1 MKNSQLKS
9 AFADSILTIAPLSES
24 WECFSEMFNHANPRQ
39 AILDT
44 NRGCFPGDIYDARPI
59 LTPSE
64 DFFPV
69 LSKFELAGKHY
80 KLDVDRFIF
89 DGDYPHPDSEEFFRL
104 VIIHTLVSPD
114 TRCKPKFLI
123 FNTCSEPKQF
133 IRGKKYKLRVPV
145 PLYHLNDVDSYKHQ
159 CIHAFFM
166 HLLPECEVNANGSI
180 SYHEIALGYSPSD
193 SLNVMRLDD
202 SDMYKIL
209 PPNF

>member
-9 AFADSILTIAPLSES
+9 AFADSILTIAPLSDA
-24 WECFSEMFNHANPRQ
+24 WECFSEMLNHENPRQ

-44 NRGCFPGDIYDARPI
+44 NRGNFPGDIYDARPI

-69 LSKFELAGKHY
+69 LSNFALAGKHY
-80 KLDVDRFIF
+80 KLDVDRFVF
-89 DGDYPHPDSEEFFRL
+89 DGEYPQRYSEEFFRL

-114 TRCKPKFLI
+114 TKCKPKFLI

-133 IRGKKYKLRVPV
+133 VRGKKYKLRVPV
-145 PLYHLNDVDSYKHQ
+145 PLHHLNDVDSYKHQ

-180 SYHEIALGYSPSD
+180 SYHETALGFSPSD

-202 SDMYKIL
+202 SDMRKIL